1 MGRYYFLKLS
11 FPLCTHT
18 HTHTPLC
25 ACVYW
30 VVMSNM
36 IFPEVSVLKKSEN
49 TVVDYHTALPSL
61 RGLFFYSPVNSF
73 PLITHLLCA
82 TLWTSCADAVHI
94 SFTANSSSI
103 PSLHF
108 LLHYF
113 HFPEQST
120 LSFIAGAFAKL
131 HSSLCSLFEL
141 KSPSPVLKDWLS
153 FLKLFFKEGSKF
165 LDTWSIERRRPCHL
179 PLSLGVLVTGSV
191 NRVGCRWLLKLKV
204 ITVHVI
210 FTLFARNIHF
220 WSPEMP
226 CKKSKY
232 PRSPS
237 RRGHMRM
244 PQWTVSGGP
253 SLLAIFTKVSGMW
266 LGCLVPTRTAH
277 PSNA

>member
-1 MGRYYFLKLS
+1 MC
-11 FPLCTHT
+11 LCV
-18 HTHTPLC
+18 LGC
-25 ACVYW
+25 DVKYDFSWGVC
-30 VVMSNM
+30 
-36 IFPEVSVLKKSEN
+36 LKKSEN

-120 LSFIAGAFAKL
+120 LSFITGAFAKL

-141 KSPSPVLKDWLS
+141 KSPSPVLEDWLS

-191 NRVGCRWLLKLKV
+191 NRVGCR
-204 ITVHVI
+204 
-210 FTLFARNIHF
+210 
-220 WSPEMP
+220 
-226 CKKSKY
+226 
-232 PRSPS
+232 
-237 RRGHMRM
+237 
-244 PQWTVSGGP
+244 
-253 SLLAIFTKVSGMW
+253 
-266 LGCLVPTRTAH
+266 
-277 PSNA
+277 